1 MKALPTYVALVD
13 SFRKL
18 PGIGTR
24 SAERMASAVL
34 EMRKDDAFEFAEAI
48 ENAKNRVHKCPNC
61 GLYTE
66 EDLCEVCKDSS
77 RDHGVCLVV
86 VSPKDADAFEAVS
99 NYQGTYHVLG
109 GLLSPAKGIGP
120 EALSI
125 DALKA
130 RIKDEGIKELI
141 VATSPTLEGETTAL
155 FLAKVLEPYD
165 VRVSRLGYGLPAG
178 STLEYADP
186 LTLSRALEGRKT
198 L

>member
-1 MKALPTYVALVD
+1 MKELPTYAALVD

-24 SAERMASAVL
+24 SAERMASSVL
-34 EMRKDDAFEFAEAI
+34 EMRKEDALEFANAI
-48 ENAKNRVHKCPNC
+48 QNAKNRVHKCPIC

-66 EDLCEVCKDSS
+66 EETCDVCSDPA
-77 RDHGVCLVV
+77 RDHGICLVV
-86 VSPKDADAFEAVS
+86 VNAKDATAFEAV
-99 NYQGTYHVLG
+99 NQFKGVYHVLG

-120 EALSI
+120 EALNI
-125 DALKA
+125 DSLKA
-130 RIKDEGIKELI
+130 RIQSEAIQEII

-155 FLAKVLEPYD
+155 FLAKILEPLN
-165 VRVSRLGYGLPAG
+165 VKVSRLGYGLPVG
-178 STLEYADP
+178 SALEYADP

>member
-1 MKALPTYVALVD
+1 MKELPTYSALVD

-34 EMRKDDAFEFAEAI
+34 EMRKEDAFEFAEAI

-66 EDLCEVCKDSS
+66 DDLCEVC
-77 RDHGVCLVV
+77 RDATRSHETCLVV
-86 VSPKDADAFEAVS
+86 VNSKDASAFESVS
-99 NYQGTYHVLG
+99 GYDGVYHVLG

-120 EALSI
+120 EALAI
-125 DALKA
+125 DSLKE
-130 RIKDEGIKELI
+130 RIKKEGIKEII

-155 FLAKVLEPYD
+155 FIAKILEPLE
-165 VRVSRLGYGLPAG
+165 VKVSRLGYGLPAG
-178 STLEYADP
+178 SSLEYADP
-186 LTLSRALEGRKT
+186 LTLSRALEGRKI

>member
-130 RIKDEGIKELI
+130 RIKDEGIKELL

-178 STLEYADP
+178 STLDYADP

>member
-1 MKALPTYVALVD
+1 MKALPTYLALGD

-34 EMRKDDAFEFAEAI
+34 EMRKEDALEFAEAI
-48 ENAKNRVHKCPNC
+48 ENAKNRVHKCLNC

-66 EDLCEVCKDSS
+66 DDLCEVCKDSTRS
-77 RDHGVCLVV
+77 HEVCLVIV
-86 VSPKDADAFEAVS
+86 NPKDATAFEDVS
-99 NYQGTYHVLG
+99 AYQGTYHVLG
-109 GLLSPAKGIGP
+109 GLLSPSKGIGP
-120 EALSI
+120 EALAI
-125 DALKA
+125 DGLKA
-130 RIKDEGIKELI
+130 RIKSEGIKEVI

-155 FLAKVLEPYD
+155 FLAKVLEPLE
-165 VRVSRLGYGLPAG
+165 VKVSRLGYGLPAG
-178 STLEYADP
+178 SSLEYADP

>member
-109 GLLSPAKGIGP
+109 GLLSPAAS
-120 EALSI
+120 AL
-125 DALKA
+125 
-130 RIKDEGIKELI
+130 RRF
-141 VATSPTLEGETTAL
+141 P
-155 FLAKVLEPYD
+155 
-165 VRVSRLGYGLPAG
+165 
-178 STLEYADP
+178 ST
-186 LTLSRALEGRKT
+186 R
-198 L
+198 

>member
-1 MKALPTYVALVD
+1 MKELPTYTALVD

-34 EMRKDDAFEFAEAI
+34 EMRNEDAFEFAEAI
-48 ENAKNRVHKCPNC
+48 QNAKNRVHKCPIC

-66 EDLCEVCKDSS
+66 DEVCEVCRDST
-77 RDHGVCLVV
+77 RNHEVCLVV
-86 VSPKDADAFEAVS
+86 VSPKDAAAFEAV
-99 NYQGTYHVLG
+99 NAFRGVYHVLG
-109 GLLSPAKGIGP
+109 GLLSPSKGIGP
-120 EALSI
+120 EALAI
-125 DALKA
+125 DTLKE
-130 RIKDEGIKELI
+130 RIAKEGIHEII

-155 FLAKVLEPYD
+155 FIAKILEPLE
-165 VRVSRLGYGLPAG
+165 VKVSRLGYGLPAG
-178 STLEYADP
+178 SSLEYADP